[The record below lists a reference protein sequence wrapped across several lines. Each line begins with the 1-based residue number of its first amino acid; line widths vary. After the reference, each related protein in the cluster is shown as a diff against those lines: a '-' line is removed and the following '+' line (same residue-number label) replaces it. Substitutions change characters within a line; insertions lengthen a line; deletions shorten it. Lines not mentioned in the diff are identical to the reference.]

1 MMSWGCTSPHR
12 RASASSTRS
21 CPRSIPGM
29 PGCKSSD
36 PTDRSKFR
44 GRIGSRS
51 CSRNPMRSV
60 QGWHRC
66 SWTGPSGSARSPVSI
81 ESDSMHPARSSSPL
95 GCLGSPWRSWMMSW
109 GCTSPHRRASASSTR
124 SCQRSALHWR
134 WCKRTVPSCCSRCP
148 SRRASASSIRSCPRS
163 IPGMPGCRRT
173 VPSCCSR
180 CPSRR
185 GSASSTRSCP
195 RSIPHWRSCSLPA
208 RTGLARSRWSMSWV
222 PVPRARSSSPLGCL
236 GSPWRSWMMSWGCT
250 SPHRRASASSTRSC
264 PRSARGCRWCR
275 RTVPSCCSRCPS
287 RRGSGRRSVRVHV
300 VPNARVH
307 APGLPGLVCHVPMEH
322 GVWAI
327 DPFVS
332 T

>member
-1 MMSWGCTSPHR
+1 
-12 RASASSTRS
+12 
-21 CPRSIPGM
+21 M

-124 SCQRSALHWR
+124 SCPRSALHWR

-148 SRRASASSIRSCPRS
+148 WHMGSGWRIRSHPRS
-163 IPGMPGCRRT
+163 AQRSRSCTRSA
-173 VPSCCSR
+173 PSGSAR
-180 CPSRR
+180 CPWHMGSGWRIRSHPRIGLESPQCNSTARSDSANYRR
-185 GSASSTRSCP
+185 GTQSRSRSP
-195 RSIPHWRSCSLPA
+195 RGEHADRLGLPHMSPLLLLGTGPMGRGGRNLSA
-208 RTGLARSRWSMSWV
+208 RTG
-222 PVPRARSSSPLGCL
+222 
-236 GSPWRSWMMSWGCT
+236 
-250 SPHRRASASSTRSC
+250 
-264 PRSARGCRWCR
+264 
-275 RTVPSCCSRCPS
+275 
-287 RRGSGRRSVRVHV
+287 
-300 VPNARVH
+300 
-307 APGLPGLVCHVPMEH
+307 
-322 GVWAI
+322 
-327 DPFVS
+327 
-332 T
+332 